1 MNITRRRNGYCINK
15 DLDVRIP
22 CRFEKKGLIDDIQ
35 YSKYIEM
42 WDWEEIKEIF
52 RERMYFNDDRL
63 LTIANLQSKLSIAIR
78 QFKLDLYTELYAQ
91 RIRDAQEKMTYLKE
105 LPQIKEDKTEEDK
118 TDALV
123 QRFGR
128 MYLLPKEEN

>member
-1 MNITRRRNGYCINK
+1 MNITRRRDGHYISK

-22 CRFEKKGLIDDIQ
+22 CKFEKKGLIDDIQ

-52 RERMYFNDDRL
+52 RERMQFNDDRL
-63 LTIANLQSKLSIAIR
+63 LTIANLQSKLSIAMR
-78 QFKLDLYTELYAQ
+78 QFKLDLYSELYAQ

-105 LPQIKEDKTEEDK
+105 LPQIKEDQTEEDN
-118 TDALV
+118 TETMV
-123 QRFGR
+123 QSFGR